1 MELIATAA
9 APNPVPRL
17 APPLTRPGRRPQF
30 STPELSFVIVNHRQ
44 WGATARLVKQLR
56 QSVAMRRGLA
66 EIVIVDNHSPAHP
79 LAARLR
85 RLSAVSLRRWGRNR
99 GFARGVNEGC
109 RLSRGRWFMLL
120 NPDMTA
126 PPGFVD
132 NLLALARKYAADH
145 PRAGIIGLRLLNE
158 DGTIQGSTGPFPSL
172 AGTLARLA
180 LPRTRRKY
188 SVSDGA
194 DIHSV
199 SWVTGCC
206 LLMRQ
211 DCYRDLGGLDEDYFL
226 YYEDVDLCLRAQERG
241 WSVWHD
247 PRLQVIH
254 HRPLH
259 QRTVPAHLRLFTRHA
274 LLTYGAK
281 HWPGWQAR
289 LLARVVKVEAWMRKM
304 LAKRRGQGE
313 AADLFGRLGD
323 VARDLASERRA
334 RARKRLDR
342 VVRLRE
348 KQGGR

>member
-9 APNPVPRL
+9 APNPVPSR
-17 APPLTRPGRRPQF
+17 APPLTLPERRTRL
-30 STPELSFVIVNHRQ
+30 STPELSVVIVNHRQ

-85 RLSAVSLRRWGRNR
+85 RLPAVSLRRWGRNR

-120 NPDMTA
+120 NPDMA
-126 PPGFVD
+126 VAPGFVD
-132 NLLALARKYAADH
+132 NLLALAWKYAAEQ
-145 PRAGIIGLRLLNE
+145 PNAGIVGLRLLNE

-188 SVSDGA
+188 RLN
-194 DIHSV
+194 DITETEPV

-247 PRLQVIH
+247 PSLRVIH

-259 QRTVPAHLRLFTRHA
+259 LRSVPAHLRLFTRHA
-274 LLTYGAK
+274 LLTYGTK
-281 HWPGWQAR
+281 HWPAWQAR
-289 LLARVVKVEAWMRKM
+289 LLARVVKVEAWLRKT
-304 LAKRRGQGE
+304 LATRRGENE

-323 VARDLASERRA
+323 VAEDLALERRS